1 MHLTCQLFN
10 KFIKWLNLNKNR
22 LKQCQST
29 RILRPVGEEKN
40 AGLSPKTDNLSQ
52 LILHHYKSISYVSLF
67 RDSENTLC
75 RKMQTIA
82 IAINK

>member
-10 KFIKWLNLNKNR
+10 EFIKQLNLKQNI

-29 RILRPVGEEKN
+29 RILRSVGEEKN

-52 LILHHYKSISYVSLF
+52 LIFHHYKSISYVSPF

-82 IAINK
+82 MAI